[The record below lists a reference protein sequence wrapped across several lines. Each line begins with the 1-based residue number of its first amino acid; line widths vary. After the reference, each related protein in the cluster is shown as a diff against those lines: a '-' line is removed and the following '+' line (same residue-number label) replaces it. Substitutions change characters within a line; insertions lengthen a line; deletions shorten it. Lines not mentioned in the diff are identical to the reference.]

1 VNGGECDQ
9 RNIQW
14 DCGTAGTAWELLGR
28 VDDGCPSSEFGS
40 SGPYDTKCRSN
51 GMKDVGTGLPHAP
64 HTHLFFLLEWSFGV
78 RNRTRNMH
86 CGKGEMCIPKLVLG
100 EALFVE

>member
-14 DCGTAGTAWELLGR
+14 DCGTVGTAWVLLGG
-28 VDDGCPSSEFGS
+28 VEDGCPSSKFGS

-51 GMKDVGTGLPHAP
+51 GMKEVGIGLPHAP
-64 HTHLFFLLEWSFGV
+64 HTQLFFLLEWSFRCTKSEREIRIAAKERCAFQKPV
-78 RNRTRNMH
+78 LA
-86 CGKGEMCIPKLVLG
+86 KLSFL
-100 EALFVE
+100 